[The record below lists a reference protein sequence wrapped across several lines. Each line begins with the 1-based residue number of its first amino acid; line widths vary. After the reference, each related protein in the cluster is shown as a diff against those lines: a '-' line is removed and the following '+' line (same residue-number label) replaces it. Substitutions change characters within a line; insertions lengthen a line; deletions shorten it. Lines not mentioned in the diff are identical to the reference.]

1 MMNLGVK
8 TESMLASVGISS
20 PEQLLASDPYAVY
33 ALLKARLPQTSLVA
47 LYALIGAMNN
57 QHWIDVQK
65 ERRTEILLRLDDMG
79 IAPR

>member
-1 MMNLGVK
+1 MNLGVK

-20 PEQLLASDPYAVY
+20 PEQLLASDPFAIY

-47 LYALIGAMNN
+47 LYALFGAMNN